1 MLELYFS
8 FICIII
14 VGADKINER
23 RILLPYNSGVPTNF
37 TLITS
42 GETSCYKWSSSRPDI
57 ASVKQIE
64 NDSCSKRAIVTVV
77 STVPKRQSTIITAH
91 EQKTNLQIRCD
102 VEIDVI
108 KKIVIQTTTKEIVYG
123 ELPETIKIYAYSGK
137 NDMFTSIGGISFDWN
152 LNPSDIVRYRSW
164 TSSPYSAP
172 DFVEYWESRGRKSS
186 NILIEGIKTGSVNI
200 RANIVDD
207 AYRSLAPAEINIH
220 VVANLLLIPSN
231 DIFLI
236 PGAQVYFRAEI
247 YKQGPRVSLNFP
259 NEQYYLEVTDSN
271 VAFFDEETNML
282 EALSEG
288 HTSLVLKDR
297 NMLTSSLSGNDS
309 DLLFSR
315 TRTDIYVI
323 HPDYISLSI
332 QPGNDVFQLSNDYT
346 YNVQLTLHDHL
357 HHLLFLTDN
366 LEFEFKVD
374 NEYCEI
380 LKSSKNKTFYV
391 VKTKKNGQTKF
402 IAEFH
407 GAGTYKLRDP
417 LMNIQE
423 VSIYSPIQLIP
434 EQVYLP
440 LIKSST
446 VSTYIVNVDASGA
459 TQTGYNWQTNV
470 NESLATIKY
479 SSQKSSQ
486 AFVHIKLFGLPGKI
500 SITCTDVQNSQ
511 IFNAIMSI
519 HILPIDAIEILPSI
533 VETSIGGN
541 ILLPIAVL
549 SLNGVQKIYF
559 DDCSQVKFD
568 VDIIEK
574 VNCNC

>member
-1 MLELYFS
+1 MFDMFELYFS
-8 FICIII
+8 FICLLI

-23 RILLPYNSGVPTNF
+23 RILLPYNSGIPTNF

-57 ASVKQIE
+57 ASVKPIE

-152 LNPSDIVRYRSW
+152 LNPSDIVRYRLW

-172 DFVEYWESRGRKSS
+172 DFVEYWESHGGKSS
-186 NILIEGIKTGSVNI
+186 NILVEGIKTGSVNI
-200 RANIVDD
+200 RASILDD
-207 AYRSLAPAEINIH
+207 AYQSLPPAEINIH

-271 VAFFDEETNML
+271 VAVFDEKTNML

-297 NMLTSSLSGNDS
+297 NMLTSSLPGNDS

-323 HPDYISLSI
+323 QPDYISVSI
-332 QPGNDVFQLSNDYT
+332 QPGNVFQLCNDYI
-346 YNVQLTLHDHL
+346 YNLQLTLHDHL

-380 LKSSKNKTFYV
+380 LKSSKNKTFHV
-391 VKTKKNGQTKF
+391 VKTKKIGQTKF
-402 IAEFH
+402 IAQFH
-407 GAGTYKLRDP
+407 GAGAFKLREP
-417 LMNIQE
+417 LMNVQE
-423 VSIYSPIQLIP
+423 VTIYSPIQLTP

-440 LIKSST
+440 LIKSLT
-446 VSTYIVNVDASGA
+446 VPTYIVNVEASGA
-459 TQTGYNWQTNV
+459 TQIGYNWQTNV
-470 NESLATIKY
+470 NDSIATVKY

-486 AFVHIKLFGLPGKI
+486 AIVNVKPFGLPGEI
-500 SITCTDVQNSQ
+500 SIICTDVQNSQ

-519 HILPIDAIEILPSI
+519 HILPIHAIEILPSI
-533 VETSIGGN
+533 VETSVGGN
-541 ILLPIAVL
+541 ILLPLAVL
-549 SLNGVQKIYF
+549 SLKGVQKIYF

-568 VDIIEK
+568 VDIVEK
-574 VNCNC
+574 V